1 LNICVPS
8 STLFIKSGRI
18 AGFLEPEET
27 DVSAESKTMRAD
39 VYDQLKERLFA
50 GELRAGQFVSQRELT
65 SLLGATLNPV
75 REAIRKLEVEGLINV
90 YAQKGIQIIEAGPKA
105 INDAYEYRLLL
116 ELSAIRHFVAAA
128 AEETILSAVA
138 EVEGALNLL
147 AQSPNDRNVRMTVLD
162 RDYQFHR
169 GLIDFQGNEI
179 ISNHYRLNAARLRL
193 FRINL
198 GEPLERLD
206 VAAKEHLEILEACR
220 KRDADLAVH
229 RLAQHIEISRE
240 HTLGIRPMRSQANRF
255 AEVDRD
261 RNV

>member
-1 LNICVPS
+1 LQAKGN
-8 STLFIKSGRI
+8 
-18 AGFLEPEET
+18 

-116 ELSAIRHFVAAA
+116 ELSAIRHFVASAG
-128 AEETILSAVA
+128 EEQIRSAIVD
-138 EVEGALNLL
+138 VEGSLDLL
-147 AQSPNDRNVRMTVLD
+147 AQSPNDRSVRMTVLD

-169 GLIDFQGNEI
+169 DLVDFQRNEI

-206 VAAKEHLEILEACR
+206 VAAKEHLEILDACQ
-220 KRDADLAVH
+220 KRDPDLAAH

-240 HTLGIRPMRSQANRF
+240 HTLGLRPMRSQANRL
-255 AEVDRD
+255 AEVGRG
-261 RNV
+261 